1 MAVACERCHR
11 MFTRKSSGFNP
22 DLSHDS
28 YGVRMALSIS
38 RLRHAVSPA
47 QSLGTC
53 LVCRSAVR
61 DDGGAVRVP
70 GGGYVHH
77 DCTTYRMRQR
87 GGRPLRAVARGG
99 HDRFTGE

>member
-1 MAVACERCHR
+1 MAPFIDR
-11 MFTRKSSGFNP
+11 
-22 DLSHDS
+22 L
-28 YGVRMALSIS
+28 VRTL
-38 RLRHAVSPA
+38 SPA
-47 QSLGTC
+47 ESLGTC

-87 GGRPLRAVARGG
+87 GGQALRLVRGG
-99 HDRFTGE
+99 RHEAFTGE